1 MRNPT
6 QGFLGKVSQ
15 RAQDA
20 YARAGAIASETFSTM
35 RIVAAFG
42 GAWSGDCR
50 ARNGSLQLT
59 DTAVGCARATVPA
72 GERNESR
79 RYRMHLAEAQKN
91 GILKG
96 LAAGLTLGAFFFLLF
111 VMFGVGLWF
120 GVYLIVQS
128 LEHCGPVWK
137 KNPLEYC
144 KHVNGMA

>member
-1 MRNPT
+1 
-6 QGFLGKVSQ
+6 
-15 RAQDA
+15 
-20 YARAGAIASETFSTM
+20 
-35 RIVAAFG
+35 
-42 GAWSGDCR
+42 
-50 ARNGSLQLT
+50 
-59 DTAVGCARATVPA
+59 
-72 GERNESR
+72 
-79 RYRMHLAEAQKN
+79 
-91 GILKG
+91 